1 MSIFNVF
8 TLFGGLAMFLFG
20 MNVMGEALEKQA
32 GGKLKHILEKITSS
46 PVKGLLLGA
55 AVTCVI
61 QSSSATTVMVVGFVN
76 SGLMQLNQAIGIIMG
91 ANIGTTIT
99 AWIISLTAIQ
109 SDNIIMQCLKPS
121 TFAPV
126 LAAIGIVYYMFLK
139 SDKKKNIGLILLGFA
154 VLMSGMQTMSGAV
167 EPLAEVEGFRKLFV
181 LFTNPILGVL
191 VGTFV
196 TAIIQSSSA
205 SVGILQALSVTGS
218 ITYAGAIPIILG
230 QNIGT
235 CATALLASVGTG
247 KNARRASMVH
257 LYFNIIG
264 AFTFLIIFY
273 GLNTVI
279 GFSFINDPV
288 NAASI
293 AVVHSVFN
301 IFSTLLLL
309 PFTKQ
314 LEKLACL
321 TIKDDAE
328 DEEFQMLDERL
339 FTTPTIA
346 VYRCQSVTKNMADAA
361 LDAVKKSLGLIVK
374 GFDEK
379 IGEEIVE
386 LEDKTDVY
394 EDKVSSYIVKLNEMN
409 LSVDDSRET
418 GMLLHCIGDF
428 ERIGDHARNIKEAA
442 EEMHDK
448 NITFSETGKKEIDI
462 ISSAVDEI
470 LSMAVEAFKN
480 EDIALARKVEPLEQV
495 VDILK
500 ETIRNKHISRL
511 QRGICSTETGFV
523 LSDIITNYERI
534 ADHCSNIAICL
545 IETEKNSFST
555 HEYVEELRNS
565 HDAQYE
571 ALFDSYK
578 RKYSI

>member
-32 GGKLKHILEKITSS
+32 GGKLKPILEKITSS

-191 VGTFV
+191 VGAFV

-273 GLNTVI
+273 GLNAVI
-279 GFSFINDPV
+279 GFGFINDPV

-346 VYRCQSVTKNMADAA
+346 VYRCQSVTKNMADTA

-409 LSVDDSRET
+409 LSFDDSRET

>member
-191 VGTFV
+191 VGAFV

-273 GLNTVI
+273 GLNAVI
-279 GFSFINDPV
+279 GFGFINDPV

-346 VYRCQSVTKNMADAA
+346 VYRCQSVTKNMADTA

-409 LSVDDSRET
+409 LSFDDSRET

>member
-1 MSIFNVF
+1 
-8 TLFGGLAMFLFG
+8 
-20 MNVMGEALEKQA
+20 
-32 GGKLKHILEKITSS
+32 
-46 PVKGLLLGA
+46 
-55 AVTCVI
+55 
-61 QSSSATTVMVVGFVN
+61 
-76 SGLMQLNQAIGIIMG
+76 MG

-191 VGTFV
+191 VGAFV

-273 GLNTVI
+273 GLNAVI
-279 GFSFINDPV
+279 GFGFINDPV

-346 VYRCQSVTKNMADAA
+346 VYRCQSVTKNMADTA

-409 LSVDDSRET
+409 LSFDDSRET

>member
-409 LSVDDSRET
+409 LSFDDSRET

>member
-191 VGTFV
+191 VGAFV

-264 AFTFLIIFY
+264 AVTFLIIFY
-273 GLNTVI
+273 GLNAVI
-279 GFSFINDPV
+279 GFGFINDPV

-301 IFSTLLLL
+301 VFSTLLLL

-346 VYRCQSVTKNMADAA
+346 VYRCQSVTKNMADTA

>member
-181 LFTNPILGVL
+181 LFTNPILGVF
-191 VGTFV
+191 VGAFV

-264 AFTFLIIFY
+264 AVTFLIIFY
-273 GLNTVI
+273 GLNAVI

-301 IFSTLLLL
+301 VFSTLLLL

-346 VYRCQSVTKNMADAA
+346 VYRCQSVTKNMADTA
-361 LDAVKKSLGLIVK
+361 LDAVKKSLGLIVN

-409 LSVDDSRET
+409 LAVDDSKET

-448 NITFSETGKKEIDI
+448 NISFSETGKKEIDI

-534 ADHCSNIAICL
+534 ADHCSNIALCL

>member
-191 VGTFV
+191 VGAFV

-264 AFTFLIIFY
+264 AVTFLIIFY
-273 GLNTVI
+273 GLNAVI
-279 GFSFINDPV
+279 GFGFINDPV

-346 VYRCQSVTKNMADAA
+346 VYRCQSVTKNMADTA

-409 LSVDDSRET
+409 LSFDDSRET

-500 ETIRNKHISRL
+500 ETIRSKHISRL

-578 RKYSI
+578 KKYSI

>member
-109 SDNIIMQCLKPS
+109 SDSFIMQCLKPS

-181 LFTNPILGVL
+181 LFTNPILGVF
-191 VGTFV
+191 VGAVV

-264 AFTFLIIFY
+264 AVTFLIIFY
-273 GLNTVI
+273 GLNAVI
-279 GFSFINDPV
+279 GFGFINDPV

-301 IFSTLLLL
+301 VFSTLLLL

-321 TIKDDAE
+321 TIKDNAE

-346 VYRCQSVTKNMADAA
+346 VYRCQSVTKNMADTA
-361 LDAVKKSLGLIVK
+361 LDAVKKSLGLIVN

-409 LSVDDSRET
+409 LAVDDSKET

-448 NITFSETGKKEIDI
+448 NISFSETGKKEIDV
-462 ISSAVDEI
+462 ISGAVDEI

-534 ADHCSNIAICL
+534 ADHCSNIALCL

>member
-273 GLNTVI
+273 GLNAVI
-279 GFSFINDPV
+279 GFGFINDPV

-409 LSVDDSRET
+409 LSFDDSRET

>member
-264 AFTFLIIFY
+264 AVTFLIIFY
-273 GLNTVI
+273 GLNAVI
-279 GFSFINDPV
+279 GFGFINDPV

-346 VYRCQSVTKNMADAA
+346 VYRCQSVTKNMADTA

-379 IGEEIVE
+379 IGEKIVE

-409 LSVDDSRET
+409 LSVDDSKET

-500 ETIRNKHISRL
+500 ETIRSKHISRL

>member
-191 VGTFV
+191 VGAFV

-273 GLNTVI
+273 GLNAVI
-279 GFSFINDPV
+279 GFGFINDPV

-301 IFSTLLLL
+301 VFSTLLLL

-346 VYRCQSVTKNMADAA
+346 VYRCQSVTKNMADTA
-361 LDAVKKSLGLIVK
+361 LDTVKKSLGLIVK

-409 LSVDDSRET
+409 LSFDDSRET

>member
-191 VGTFV
+191 VGAFV

-273 GLNTVI
+273 GLNAVI
-279 GFSFINDPV
+279 GFGFINDPV

-409 LSVDDSRET
+409 LSFDDSRET

>member
-191 VGTFV
+191 VGAFV

-264 AFTFLIIFY
+264 AVTFLIIFY
-273 GLNTVI
+273 GLNAVI
-279 GFSFINDPV
+279 GFGFINDPV

-301 IFSTLLLL
+301 VFSTLLLL

-346 VYRCQSVTKNMADAA
+346 VYRCQSVTKNMADTA

-386 LEDKTDVY
+386 LEDKTDIY

-409 LSVDDSRET
+409 LSFDDSRET

-428 ERIGDHARNIKEAA
+428 ERIGDHASNIKEAA

-480 EDIALARKVEPLEQV
+480 EDIALARKVEHLEQV

>member
-191 VGTFV
+191 VGAFV

-264 AFTFLIIFY
+264 AVTFLIIFY
-273 GLNTVI
+273 GLNAVI
-279 GFSFINDPV
+279 GFGFINDPV

-301 IFSTLLLL
+301 VFSTLLLL

-346 VYRCQSVTKNMADAA
+346 VYRCQSVTKNMADTA
-361 LDAVKKSLGLIVK
+361 LDAVKKSLGLIVN

-379 IGEEIVE
+379 VGEEIVE

-409 LSVDDSRET
+409 LAVDDSKET

-448 NITFSETGKKEIDI
+448 NISFSETGKKEIDV
-462 ISSAVDEI
+462 ISGAVDEI

-534 ADHCSNIAICL
+534 ADHCSNIALCL

>member
-191 VGTFV
+191 VGAFV

-264 AFTFLIIFY
+264 AVTFLIIFY
-273 GLNTVI
+273 GLNAVI
-279 GFSFINDPV
+279 GFGFINDPV

-301 IFSTLLLL
+301 VFSTLLLL

-346 VYRCQSVTKNMADAA
+346 VYRCQSVTKNMADTA

-386 LEDKTDVY
+386 LEDKTDIY

-409 LSVDDSRET
+409 LSFDDSRET

>member
-409 LSVDDSRET
+409 LSFDDSRET

-428 ERIGDHARNIKEAA
+428 ERIIKEAA

>member
-191 VGTFV
+191 VGAFV

-279 GFSFINDPV
+279 GFGFINDPV

-346 VYRCQSVTKNMADAA
+346 VYRCQSVTKNMADTA

-409 LSVDDSRET
+409 LSFDDSRET

>member
-191 VGTFV
+191 VGAFV

-218 ITYAGAIPIILG
+218 ITYACAIPIILG

-264 AFTFLIIFY
+264 AVTFLIIFY
-273 GLNTVI
+273 GLNAVI
-279 GFSFINDPV
+279 GFGFINDPV

-346 VYRCQSVTKNMADAA
+346 VYRCQSVTKNMADTA

-409 LSVDDSRET
+409 LSFDDSRET

>member
-191 VGTFV
+191 VGAFV

-264 AFTFLIIFY
+264 AVTFLIIFY
-273 GLNTVI
+273 GLNAVI
-279 GFSFINDPV
+279 GFGFINDPV

-301 IFSTLLLL
+301 VFSTLLLL

-346 VYRCQSVTKNMADAA
+346 VYRCQSVTKNMADTA

-409 LSVDDSRET
+409 LSFDDSRET

-578 RKYSI
+578 KKYSI

>member
-191 VGTFV
+191 VGAFV

-264 AFTFLIIFY
+264 AVTFLIIFY
-273 GLNTVI
+273 GLNAVI

-346 VYRCQSVTKNMADAA
+346 VYRCQSVTKNMADTA
-361 LDAVKKSLGLIVK
+361 LDAVKKSLGLILK

-409 LSVDDSRET
+409 LSFDDSRET

>member
-191 VGTFV
+191 VGAFV

-264 AFTFLIIFY
+264 AVTFLIIFY
-273 GLNTVI
+273 GLNAVI
-279 GFSFINDPV
+279 GFGFINDPV

-301 IFSTLLLL
+301 VFSTLLLL

-346 VYRCQSVTKNMADAA
+346 VYRCQSVTKNMADTA

-386 LEDKTDVY
+386 LEDKTDIY

>member
-191 VGTFV
+191 VGAFV

-273 GLNTVI
+273 GLNAVI
-279 GFSFINDPV
+279 GFGFINDSV

-346 VYRCQSVTKNMADAA
+346 VYRCQSVTKNMADTA

-379 IGEEIVE
+379 IGEKIVE

-409 LSVDDSRET
+409 LSVDDSKET

-500 ETIRNKHISRL
+500 ETIRSKHISRL

>member
-191 VGTFV
+191 VGAFV

-264 AFTFLIIFY
+264 AVTFLIIFY
-273 GLNTVI
+273 GLNAVI
-279 GFSFINDPV
+279 GFGFINDPV

-346 VYRCQSVTKNMADAA
+346 VYRCQSVTKNMADTA

-409 LSVDDSRET
+409 LSFDDSRET

>member
-191 VGTFV
+191 VGAFV

-218 ITYAGAIPIILG
+218 ITYACAIPIILG

-264 AFTFLIIFY
+264 AVTFLIIFY
-273 GLNTVI
+273 GLNAVI

-301 IFSTLLLL
+301 VFSTLLLL

-346 VYRCQSVTKNMADAA
+346 VYRCQSVTKNMADTA
-361 LDAVKKSLGLIVK
+361 LDAVKKSLGLILN

-448 NITFSETGKKEIDI
+448 NISFSATGKKEIDI
-462 ISSAVDEI
+462 ISDAVGEI

-480 EDIALARKVEPLEQV
+480 DDIALARKVEPLEQV

-534 ADHCSNIAICL
+534 ADHCSNIALCL

-565 HDAQYE
+565 HDAQFE

-578 RKYSI
+578 KKYSI

>member
-191 VGTFV
+191 VGAFV

-264 AFTFLIIFY
+264 AVTFLIIFY
-273 GLNTVI
+273 GLNAVI
-279 GFSFINDPV
+279 GFGFINDPV

-301 IFSTLLLL
+301 VFSTLLLL

-346 VYRCQSVTKNMADAA
+346 VYRCQSVTKNMADTA

-386 LEDKTDVY
+386 LEDKTDIY

-409 LSVDDSRET
+409 LSFDDSRET

-470 LSMAVEAFKN
+470 LSMAVESFTN
-480 EDIALARKVEPLEQV
+480 EDIALARKVERLEQV

>member
-191 VGTFV
+191 VGAFV

-264 AFTFLIIFY
+264 AVTFLIIFY
-273 GLNTVI
+273 GLNAVI
-279 GFSFINDPV
+279 GFGFINNPV

-301 IFSTLLLL
+301 VFSTLLLL

-346 VYRCQSVTKNMADAA
+346 VYRCQSVTKNMADTA
-361 LDAVKKSLGLIVK
+361 LDAVKKSLGLIVN

-379 IGEEIVE
+379 VGEEIVE

-409 LSVDDSRET
+409 LAVDDSKET

-448 NITFSETGKKEIDI
+448 NISFSETGKKEIDV
-462 ISSAVDEI
+462 ISGAVDEI

-534 ADHCSNIAICL
+534 ADHCSNIALCL

>member
-191 VGTFV
+191 VGAFV

-264 AFTFLIIFY
+264 AVTFLIIFY
-273 GLNTVI
+273 GLNAVI
-279 GFSFINDPV
+279 GFGFINDSV

-346 VYRCQSVTKNMADAA
+346 VYRCQSVTKNMADTA

-386 LEDKTDVY
+386 LEDKTDIY

-409 LSVDDSRET
+409 LSFDDSRET